1 MTNER
6 PENVWAATLPNGL
19 RVRVLCKPDFQRS
32 YAVFATCYGGAD
44 RRFRVNDT
52 WTDTPAGVAHYL
64 EHKLFDMPDGSD
76 ALLTLSENGADP
88 NAFTS
93 TNMTAYY
100 FSCTDRFE
108 DNLRT
113 LLRFVSTP
121 YFTDASV
128 AKEQGIIAQE
138 IRMGEDDPDRAVWRD
153 LMRCLLAR
161 DGARDAVAG
170 TVESIAQITPETL
183 YTCHRAFYA
192 PSNMVLCAVCQD
204 TPERVAAIAA
214 EILPPDL
221 SPVPAAD
228 HGAPEDMTPAQARM
242 RVELAV
248 SAPQML
254 LGAKFRP
261 AEKGEARLRQTL
273 TAELALQAAFGEATA
288 FYNDLYRAG
297 LLGDDFGCSAD
308 YCGPIAMAVLGG
320 ESKDPDA
327 VCARVSET
335 VAQIARDGFDGP
347 AFERARRAVYGG
359 WLRGLDRFDDV
370 CIAMAEG
377 LFGGYEHMDAFPLLG
392 EITAAECAKWLTE
405 TLAPERLALSVV
417 APKVGEDDADDD
429 AVDTERGEV
438 VLLDVS
444 HEEANRNDRHDERAD
459 DAHHQHHD
467 LGLGHDQAFHHELRC
482 LHYAPAEHDGDG
494 KEERVFC
501 GGGTRTA
508 AEHAADQTLGQLI
521 AAQNARPRD
530 KREKHRRRRDGQQR
544 FEHHAMVE
552 LFPRDA

>member
-1 MTNER
+1 MPEQNTNRALTEAAADEWKVLPSGLTVLVR
-6 PENVWAATLPNGL
+6 PMPGYSGTHVIYATRFGSID
-19 RVRVLCKPDFQRS
+19 RDFRLDGKE
-32 YAVFATCYGGAD
+32 VHL
-44 RRFRVNDT
+44 
-52 WTDTPAGVAHYL
+52 PAGVAHFL
-64 EHKLFDMPDGSD
+64 EHKMFEDEDGD
-76 ALLTLSENGADP
+76 AFAKYAKTGANA

-93 TNMTAYY
+93 FDRTCYLFTATQQLDE
-100 FSCTDRFE
+100 SLDV
-108 DNLRT
+108 
-113 LLRFVSTP
+113 LLGMVGHP
-121 YFTDASV
+121 YFTEQTI
-128 AKEQGIIAQE
+128 AKEQGIIGQE

-183 YTCHRAFYA
+183 NACHRAFYA

-417 APKVGEDDADDD
+417 APKGGEDDADDD
-429 AVDTERGEV
+429 A
-438 VLLDVS
+438 
-444 HEEANRNDRHDERAD
+444 
-459 DAHHQHHD
+459 
-467 LGLGHDQAFHHELRC
+467 
-482 LHYAPAEHDGDG
+482 
-494 KEERVFC
+494 
-501 GGGTRTA
+501 
-508 AEHAADQTLGQLI
+508 
-521 AAQNARPRD
+521 
-530 KREKHRRRRDGQQR
+530 
-544 FEHHAMVE
+544 
-552 LFPRDA
+552 

>member
-1 MTNER
+1 MAR
-6 PENVWAATLPNGL
+6 AAP
-19 RVRVLCKPDFQRS
+19 
-32 YAVFATCYGGAD
+32 
-44 RRFRVNDT
+44 
-52 WTDTPAGVAHYL
+52 
-64 EHKLFDMPDGSD
+64 
-76 ALLTLSENGADP
+76 
-88 NAFTS
+88 
-93 TNMTAYY
+93 
-100 FSCTDRFE
+100 
-108 DNLRT
+108 
-113 LLRFVSTP
+113 
-121 YFTDASV
+121 
-128 AKEQGIIAQE
+128 
-138 IRMGEDDPDRAVWRD
+138 
-153 LMRCLLAR
+153 
-161 DGARDAVAG
+161 RDAVAG

-417 APKVGEDDADDD
+417 APKGGEDDADDD
-429 AVDTERGEV
+429 A
-438 VLLDVS
+438 
-444 HEEANRNDRHDERAD
+444 
-459 DAHHQHHD
+459 
-467 LGLGHDQAFHHELRC
+467 
-482 LHYAPAEHDGDG
+482 
-494 KEERVFC
+494 
-501 GGGTRTA
+501 
-508 AEHAADQTLGQLI
+508 
-521 AAQNARPRD
+521 
-530 KREKHRRRRDGQQR
+530 
-544 FEHHAMVE
+544 
-552 LFPRDA
+552 

>member
-44 RRFRVNDT
+44 RRFRVGDT

-100 FSCTDRFE
+100 FSCTDGFE
-108 DNLRT
+108 ENLRT

-138 IRMGEDDPDRAVWRD
+138 IRMGEDDPDRAVWRN

-170 TVESIAQITPETL
+170 TVESIAEITPETL
-183 YTCHRAFYA
+183 YACHRAFYA
-192 PSNMVLCAVCQD
+192 PSNMVLCAVCRD

-214 EILPPDL
+214 EILPPEC

-228 HGAPEDMTPAQARM
+228 HGEPEDMTPADARM

-297 LLGDDFGCSAD
+297 LL
-308 YCGPIAMAVLGG
+308 
-320 ESKDPDA
+320 
-327 VCARVSET
+327 
-335 VAQIARDGFDGP
+335 
-347 AFERARRAVYGG
+347 
-359 WLRGLDRFDDV
+359 
-370 CIAMAEG
+370 
-377 LFGGYEHMDAFPLLG
+377 
-392 EITAAECAKWLTE
+392 
-405 TLAPERLALSVV
+405 LS
-417 APKVGEDDADDD
+417 
-429 AVDTERGEV
+429 
-438 VLLDVS
+438 
-444 HEEANRNDRHDERAD
+444 
-459 DAHHQHHD
+459 
-467 LGLGHDQAFHHELRC
+467 
-482 LHYAPAEHDGDG
+482 
-494 KEERVFC
+494 
-501 GGGTRTA
+501 
-508 AEHAADQTLGQLI
+508 LI
-521 AAQNARPRD
+521 
-530 KREKHRRRRDGQQR
+530 HI
-544 FEHHAMVE
+544 
-552 LFPRDA
+552 

>member
-214 EILPPDL
+214 EILQPDL

-377 LFGGYEHMDAFPLLG
+377 LFGGYEHMDVFPLLG

-417 APKVGEDDADDD
+417 APKGGEDDADDD
-429 AVDTERGEV
+429 A
-438 VLLDVS
+438 
-444 HEEANRNDRHDERAD
+444 
-459 DAHHQHHD
+459 
-467 LGLGHDQAFHHELRC
+467 
-482 LHYAPAEHDGDG
+482 
-494 KEERVFC
+494 
-501 GGGTRTA
+501 
-508 AEHAADQTLGQLI
+508 
-521 AAQNARPRD
+521 
-530 KREKHRRRRDGQQR
+530 
-544 FEHHAMVE
+544 
-552 LFPRDA
+552 

>member
-108 DNLRT
+108 ENLRT

-128 AKEQGIIAQE
+128 AKEQGIIGQE
-138 IRMGEDDPDRAVWRD
+138 IRMGEDDPDRAVWRN
-153 LMRCLLAR
+153 LMRCLMAR

-170 TVESIAQITPETL
+170 TVESIAEITPETL
-183 YTCHRAFYA
+183 YACHRAFYA

-214 EILPPDL
+214 EILPPERA
-221 SPVPAAD
+221 PVPAAD

-248 SAPQML
+248 S
-254 LGAKFRP
+254 
-261 AEKGEARLRQTL
+261 
-273 TAELALQAAFGEATA
+273 
-288 FYNDLYRAG
+288 
-297 LLGDDFGCSAD
+297 
-308 YCGPIAMAVLGG
+308 
-320 ESKDPDA
+320 
-327 VCARVSET
+327 
-335 VAQIARDGFDGP
+335 
-347 AFERARRAVYGG
+347 
-359 WLRGLDRFDDV
+359 
-370 CIAMAEG
+370 
-377 LFGGYEHMDAFPLLG
+377 
-392 EITAAECAKWLTE
+392 
-405 TLAPERLALSVV
+405 
-417 APKVGEDDADDD
+417 
-429 AVDTERGEV
+429 
-438 VLLDVS
+438 
-444 HEEANRNDRHDERAD
+444 
-459 DAHHQHHD
+459 
-467 LGLGHDQAFHHELRC
+467 
-482 LHYAPAEHDGDG
+482 
-494 KEERVFC
+494 
-501 GGGTRTA
+501 RT
-508 AEHAADQTLGQLI
+508 
-521 AAQNARPRD
+521 D
-530 KREKHRRRRDGQQR
+530 KCT
-544 FEHHAMVE
+544 
-552 LFPRDA
+552 

>member
-1 MTNER
+1 M
-6 PENVWAATLPNGL
+6 
-19 RVRVLCKPDFQRS
+19 
-32 YAVFATCYGGAD
+32 
-44 RRFRVNDT
+44 
-52 WTDTPAGVAHYL
+52 AHYL

-100 FSCTDRFE
+100 FSCTDGFE
-108 DNLRT
+108 ENLRT

-128 AKEQGIIAQE
+128 AKEQGIIGQE
-138 IRMGEDDPDRAVWRD
+138 IRMGEDDPDRAVWRN
-153 LMRCLLAR
+153 LMRCLMAR

-170 TVESIAQITPETL
+170 TVESIAEITPETL
-183 YTCHRAFYA
+183 YACHRAFYA

-214 EILPPDL
+214 EILPPEL
-221 SPVPAAD
+221 APVPAAD
-228 HGAPEDMTPAQARM
+228 HGEPEDMTPANARM

-261 AEKGEARLRQTL
+261 AERGDARLHQTL

-308 YCGPIAMAVLGG
+308 YCGPIALAVLGG

-327 VCARVSET
+327 VCTRVTET

-359 WLRGLDRFDDV
+359 WLRGLDRFDDLCV
-370 CIAMAEG
+370 NMAEG

-392 EITAAECAKWLTE
+392 AITAAECAAWLTE

-417 APKVGEDDADDD
+417 APKGGEDDADDD
-429 AVDTERGEV
+429 A
-438 VLLDVS
+438 
-444 HEEANRNDRHDERAD
+444 
-459 DAHHQHHD
+459 
-467 LGLGHDQAFHHELRC
+467 
-482 LHYAPAEHDGDG
+482 
-494 KEERVFC
+494 
-501 GGGTRTA
+501 
-508 AEHAADQTLGQLI
+508 
-521 AAQNARPRD
+521 
-530 KREKHRRRRDGQQR
+530 
-544 FEHHAMVE
+544 
-552 LFPRDA
+552 

>member
-128 AKEQGIIAQE
+128 VKEQGIIAQE

-273 TAELALQAAFGEATA
+273 TAELALQAAFGEATGVLQRSLPRGA
-288 FYNDLYRAG
+288 ARRRLRLQRG
-297 LLGDDFGCSAD
+297 LLR
-308 YCGPIAMAVLGG
+308 PVAMAVLGG

-405 TLAPERLALSVV
+405 TLAPERLALSIV
-417 APKVGEDDADDD
+417 APKGGEDDADDD
-429 AVDTERGEV
+429 A
-438 VLLDVS
+438 
-444 HEEANRNDRHDERAD
+444 
-459 DAHHQHHD
+459 
-467 LGLGHDQAFHHELRC
+467 
-482 LHYAPAEHDGDG
+482 
-494 KEERVFC
+494 
-501 GGGTRTA
+501 
-508 AEHAADQTLGQLI
+508 
-521 AAQNARPRD
+521 
-530 KREKHRRRRDGQQR
+530 
-544 FEHHAMVE
+544 
-552 LFPRDA
+552 

>member
-1 MTNER
+1 M
-6 PENVWAATLPNGL
+6 
-19 RVRVLCKPDFQRS
+19 
-32 YAVFATCYGGAD
+32 
-44 RRFRVNDT
+44 
-52 WTDTPAGVAHYL
+52 
-64 EHKLFDMPDGSD
+64 
-76 ALLTLSENGADP
+76 
-88 NAFTS
+88 
-93 TNMTAYY
+93 
-100 FSCTDRFE
+100 
-108 DNLRT
+108 
-113 LLRFVSTP
+113 
-121 YFTDASV
+121 
-128 AKEQGIIAQE
+128 
-138 IRMGEDDPDRAVWRD
+138 
-153 LMRCLLAR
+153 
-161 DGARDAVAG
+161 AG

-192 PSNMVLCAVCQD
+192 PSNMVLCAVCQEA
-204 TPERVAAIAA
+204 PERVAAIAA

-327 VCARVSET
+327 VCARVRET

-417 APKVGEDDADDD
+417 APKGGEDDADDD
-429 AVDTERGEV
+429 A
-438 VLLDVS
+438 
-444 HEEANRNDRHDERAD
+444 
-459 DAHHQHHD
+459 
-467 LGLGHDQAFHHELRC
+467 
-482 LHYAPAEHDGDG
+482 
-494 KEERVFC
+494 
-501 GGGTRTA
+501 
-508 AEHAADQTLGQLI
+508 
-521 AAQNARPRD
+521 
-530 KREKHRRRRDGQQR
+530 
-544 FEHHAMVE
+544 
-552 LFPRDA
+552 

>member
-1 MTNER
+1 MNEKSYPR
-6 PENVWAATLPNGL
+6 IGETVLEKTLPNGL
-19 RVRVLCKPDFQRS
+19 KIFIVPKPQHRKK
-32 YAVFATCYGGAD
+32 YAFFATRYGGMD
-44 RRFRVNDT
+44 MQFIRNGEKY
-52 WTDTPAGVAHYL
+52 DTPAGIAHYL
-64 EHKLFDMPDGSD
+64 EHKMFDTKDGN
-76 ALLTLSENGADP
+76 ALQVLSQNGAEP

-93 TNMTAYY
+93 NAMTGYY
-100 FSCTDRFE
+100 FDCTEHFE
-108 DNLRT
+108 ENLRI
-113 LLRFVSTP
+113 LLSFVSVP
-121 YFTDASV
+121 YFTDESV
-128 AKEQGIIAQE
+128 EKERGIIGQE
-138 IRMGEDDPDRAVWRD
+138 IRMVEDSPDWQVYER
-153 LMRCLLAR
+153 LLACLYR
-161 DGARDAVAG
+161 SSPARVPIAG

-228 HGAPEDMTPAQARM
+228 HGAPEDMPAQARM

-417 APKVGEDDADDD
+417 APKGGEDDADDD
-429 AVDTERGEV
+429 A
-438 VLLDVS
+438 
-444 HEEANRNDRHDERAD
+444 
-459 DAHHQHHD
+459 
-467 LGLGHDQAFHHELRC
+467 
-482 LHYAPAEHDGDG
+482 
-494 KEERVFC
+494 
-501 GGGTRTA
+501 
-508 AEHAADQTLGQLI
+508 
-521 AAQNARPRD
+521 
-530 KREKHRRRRDGQQR
+530 
-544 FEHHAMVE
+544 
-552 LFPRDA
+552 

>member
-108 DNLRT
+108 ENLRT

-128 AKEQGIIAQE
+128 AKEQGIIGQE
-138 IRMGEDDPDRAVWRD
+138 IRMGEDDPDRAVWRN
-153 LMRCLLAR
+153 LMRCLMAR

-170 TVESIAQITPETL
+170 TVESIAEITPETL
-183 YTCHRAFYA
+183 YACHRAFYA

-214 EILPPDL
+214 EILPPERA
-221 SPVPAAD
+221 PVPAAD
-228 HGAPEDMTPAQARM
+228 HGEPEDMTPANARM

-297 LLGDDFGCSAD
+297 LLGDDFGCNAD
-308 YCGPIAMAVLGG
+308 YCGPIALAVLGG

-327 VCARVSET
+327 VCARVTET
-335 VAQIARDGFDGP
+335 VARIAKDGFDGP
-347 AFERARRAVYGG
+347 AFERARRAVYGS

-370 CIAMAEG
+370 CVDMAEG
-377 LFGGYEHMDAFPLLG
+377 LFSGYEHMDAFPLLG
-392 EITAAECAKWLTE
+392 AITAAECAAWLTE

-417 APKVGEDDADDD
+417 APKGGEDDADDD
-429 AVDTERGEV
+429 A
-438 VLLDVS
+438 
-444 HEEANRNDRHDERAD
+444 
-459 DAHHQHHD
+459 
-467 LGLGHDQAFHHELRC
+467 
-482 LHYAPAEHDGDG
+482 
-494 KEERVFC
+494 
-501 GGGTRTA
+501 
-508 AEHAADQTLGQLI
+508 
-521 AAQNARPRD
+521 
-530 KREKHRRRRDGQQR
+530 
-544 FEHHAMVE
+544 
-552 LFPRDA
+552 